1 MCSYVDVLGKHEFR
15 LESAFILL
23 KNLRVVG
30 VASDKDCPFFALES
44 SDDPGLGSHGDRRV
58 VKKSDNEHAAR
69 YSNFSYDL
77 ISRSCPSNV
86 MADCG
91 RQAERSFLTERITK
105 HKSSWSL
112 I

>member
-1 MCSYVDVLGKHEFR
+1 VLGKHEFC
-15 LESAFILL
+15 LESCNLL

-44 SDDPGLGSHGDRRV
+44 GEDHPGLGSHGYRRV
-58 VKKSDNEHAAR
+58 MKKSCNEHAAR
-69 YSNFSYDL
+69 YSTFSYDL
-77 ISRSCPSNV
+77 MSRSCSTMHV

-91 RQAERSFLTERITK
+91 RQAERSFLTERMTK
-105 HKSSWSL
+105 HKSSWSS